1 MSSHSKENETNS
13 KPPETREETEGP
25 HPAELVTDGNGGYE
39 EQQTGIELSYVLK
52 EDEIYECLKRSSFL
66 RTNGR
71 VFAFEIA
78 GLAVLA
84 VVFLVIGITTY
95 RSLFYFYA
103 ASCAT
108 LIVVLGVFPYQN
120 NKARAHSSAD
130 GHTIRMAVYPD
141 RIQLGRGTKRWDV
154 PLDGT
159 AECAQFENMIVLY
172 VPERNDPKRRVGQ
185 RMIVLPLRC
194 VGPRVLPEVQAM
206 IVAGTRPKKIPR

>member
-1 MSSHSKENETNS
+1 MSSHSRENETNPQ
-13 KPPETREETEGP
+13 PPEPREETEGP
-25 HPAELVTDGNGGYE
+25 HPAELVTDGNEGYE

-71 VFAFEIA
+71 MFTLEIA
-78 GLAVLA
+78 GLAILA
-84 VVFLVIGITTY
+84 VVFLVIGSTTY
-95 RSLFYFYA
+95 RSVFYFYA

-108 LIVVLGVFPYQN
+108 LLVVLGVFPYQN

-130 GHTIRMAVYPD
+130 GHTIRIAVYPD
-141 RIQLGRGTKRWDV
+141 HIQLGRGTKRWDV

-159 AECAQFENMIVLY
+159 AECAQFENLLVLY
-172 VPERNDPKRRVGQ
+172 VPEKGDQKRKVGQ
-185 RMIVLPLRC
+185 RMVILPLRC

-206 IVAGTRPKKIPR
+206 IVAGTRPRKMPK